1 MLMTKD
7 YFGFLPGYV
16 LFWGVFVIAL
26 GLFSYRIRQLLQYM
40 FLGQKETDYKSWGKW
55 ITNTFTYVFTQLCQL
70 KNFRSKDR
78 APLGHALMA
87 WGFFVFVVFYFFLF
101 ILAQGFGLAGLED
114 TSFAFYLTWVMDFMA
129 VFIVIGAGWG
139 LIRRFIVRPARLKG
153 EQTVEALIILLSL
166 FTHPFAYL
174 FNEATIIAQGAPAAW
189 LAHSLLPPVSAWL
202 SHLFTG
208 SAAVTLQNWHI
219 AFFWADWLTVLFV
232 LVYIPYSRYLHVI
245 ASIFN
250 GILRSRQPYGALK
263 SIDLEKAES
272 IGTATIDKLTW
283 KQNLD
288 LYACVVCGNCQEL
301 CPAYVTG
308 KPLNPKKVIQDLKK
322 QLLKAGPELVKA
334 KAKGAVAPD
343 TVNVT
348 LAGKV
353 ILEDEIWACTTCGA
367 CDTVCPVW
375 VQHVDKIVDLRRNLV
390 LEQLV
395 LPETAAGALQ
405 SIEKRGH
412 PWRGTTLNRTDWTKG
427 LDIKTLAEEPK
438 VDILYWVGC
447 TEALEERS
455 VKVAQSFAKLMKQAG
470 LNFGILGAEE
480 SCCGDPA
487 RRLGNEY
494 LYQMQAQSNIE
505 LLKGYGVKKIVT
517 GCPHCYNTLKNEYPQ
532 FGGNFDVM
540 HHTELIAGLLKD
552 GKIKV
557 ARGNADII
565 TYHDSCY
572 LGRYN
577 EIYQSPRQILKSL
590 PDVKLVEMEKNK
602 KRGFCCG
609 GGGGRL
615 WLEERIGQRIS
626 ENRIDQVMATKAQTV
641 ATACPYCLQ
650 MFNDAIKAKQTEE
663 TLKVKDIA
671 ELIAESML
679 VEPEKK

>member
-1 MLMTKD
+1 MLTTMT
-7 YFGFLPGYV
+7 YFGFIPGYV

-40 FLGQKETDYKSWGKW
+40 FLGQKETRYKRWGKW
-55 ITNTFTYVFTQLCQL
+55 ITSTFAYVFSQLCQL
-70 KNFRSKDR
+70 KNFRARDR

-87 WGFFVFVVFYFFLF
+87 WGFFVFVLFYFFFF
-101 ILAQGFGLAGLED
+101 ILAEGFGLTGLEN
-114 TSFAFYLTWVMDFMA
+114 TNFLFYFDWVMDFMA
-129 VFIVIGAGWG
+129 VLVIIGAGWG

-153 EQTVEALIILLSL
+153 EQSLESLVILLSV

-174 FNEATIIAQGAPAAW
+174 FNQAAVIAMGAPPAG
-189 LAHSLLPPVSAWL
+189 LGHSLLPPVSAWL
-202 SHLFTG
+202 SHLFIG
-208 SAAVTLQNWHI
+208 SMTSIQNWHV

-245 ASIFN
+245 AAIFN
-250 GILRSRQPYGALK
+250 GIFEHRLPKGALK
-263 SIDLEKAES
+263 PIDLEKVEHL
-272 IGTATIDKLTW
+272 GIDKIDNLTW

-288 LYACVVCGNCQEL
+288 LYACVVCGNCQEQ
-301 CPAYVTG
+301 CPAFVTG

-334 KAKGAVAPD
+334 KAKGEPAPANP
-343 TVNVT
+343 NVT
-348 LAGKV
+348 LAGNI
-353 ILEDEIWACTTCGA
+353 ILEDEIWACKTCGA
-367 CDTVCPVW
+367 CDVVCPVW
-375 VQHVDKIVDLRRNLV
+375 VKHIDKIVDLRRNLV
-390 LEQLV
+390 EEST
-395 LPETAAGALQ
+395 LPETAKGALQ
-405 SIEKRGH
+405 SIESRGH
-412 PWRGTTLNRTDWTKG
+412 PWRGTTLKRTDWAQG
-427 LDIKTLAEEPK
+427 LGIKTLAEDSK

-470 LNFGILGAEE
+470 LSFGILGAEE

-487 RRLGNEY
+487 RRLGHEY
-494 LYQMQAQSNIE
+494 LFQTLAQNNIE
-505 LLKGYGVKKIVT
+505 VLKRYNVKKIVT
-517 GCPHCYNTLKNEYPQ
+517 GCPHCYNTIKNEYPQ
-532 FGGNFDVM
+532 FDGNFEVI
-540 HHTELIAGLLKD
+540 HHTELIAGLLKE
-552 GKIKV
+552 GKIKITK
-557 ARGNADII
+557 GNYSSI

-577 EIYQSPRQILKSL
+577 DIYQPPRQILKYL
-590 PDVKLVEMEKNK
+590 PDVKLIEMEKNK

-626 ENRIDQVMATKAQTV
+626 ENRIDQVIAVKAQLV

-650 MFNDAIKAKQTEE
+650 MFGDAIKTKQSEE

-671 ELIAESML
+671 ELVLESTI
-679 VEPEKK
+679 PES

>member
-1 MLMTKD
+1 MTKD

-129 VFIVIGAGWG
+129 VFIVVGAGWG

-153 EQTVEALIILLSL
+153 EQTVEALIILLSV

-322 QLLKAGPELVKA
+322 QL
-334 KAKGAVAPD
+334 
-343 TVNVT
+343 
-348 LAGKV
+348 
-353 ILEDEIWACTTCGA
+353 
-367 CDTVCPVW
+367 
-375 VQHVDKIVDLRRNLV
+375 
-390 LEQLV
+390 
-395 LPETAAGALQ
+395 
-405 SIEKRGH
+405 
-412 PWRGTTLNRTDWTKG
+412 
-427 LDIKTLAEEPK
+427 
-438 VDILYWVGC
+438 
-447 TEALEERS
+447 
-455 VKVAQSFAKLMKQAG
+455 
-470 LNFGILGAEE
+470 
-480 SCCGDPA
+480 
-487 RRLGNEY
+487 
-494 LYQMQAQSNIE
+494 
-505 LLKGYGVKKIVT
+505 
-517 GCPHCYNTLKNEYPQ
+517 
-532 FGGNFDVM
+532 
-540 HHTELIAGLLKD
+540 
-552 GKIKV
+552 
-557 ARGNADII
+557 
-565 TYHDSCY
+565 
-572 LGRYN
+572 
-577 EIYQSPRQILKSL
+577 
-590 PDVKLVEMEKNK
+590 
-602 KRGFCCG
+602 
-609 GGGGRL
+609 
-615 WLEERIGQRIS
+615 
-626 ENRIDQVMATKAQTV
+626 
-641 ATACPYCLQ
+641 
-650 MFNDAIKAKQTEE
+650 
-663 TLKVKDIA
+663 
-671 ELIAESML
+671 
-679 VEPEKK
+679 

>member
-1 MLMTKD
+1 MT
-7 YFGFLPGYV
+7 YFGFIPGYV

-40 FLGQKETDYKSWGKW
+40 FLGQKETRYKRWGKW
-55 ITNTFTYVFTQLCQL
+55 ITSTFAYVFSQLCQL
-70 KNFRSKDR
+70 KNFRARDR

-87 WGFFVFVVFYFFLF
+87 WGFFVFVLFYFFFF
-101 ILAQGFGLAGLED
+101 ILAEGFGLTGLEN
-114 TSFAFYLTWVMDFMA
+114 TNFLFYFAWVMDFMA
-129 VFIVIGAGWG
+129 VLVIIGAGWG

-153 EQTVEALIILLSL
+153 EQSLESLIILLSV

-174 FNEATIIAQGAPAAW
+174 FNQAAVIAMGAPPAG
-189 LAHSLLPPVSAWL
+189 LGHSLLPPVSAWL
-202 SHLFTG
+202 SHLFNG
-208 SAAVTLQNWHI
+208 SIISIQNWHV

-245 ASIFN
+245 AAIFN
-250 GILRSRQPYGALK
+250 GIFEPRLPKGALK
-263 SIDLEKAES
+263 PIDLEKVENLGIAK
-272 IGTATIDKLTW
+272 IDNLTW

-288 LYACVVCGNCQEL
+288 LYACVVCGNCQEQ
-301 CPAYVTG
+301 CPAFVTG

-322 QLLKAGPELVKA
+322 QLLKVGPELVKA
-334 KAKGAVAPD
+334 KAKGEPAPANP
-343 TVNVT
+343 NVT
-348 LAGKV
+348 LAGNI

-367 CDTVCPVW
+367 CDVVCPVW
-375 VQHVDKIVDLRRNLV
+375 VKHIDKIVDLRRNLV
-390 LEQLV
+390 EEST
-395 LPETAAGALQ
+395 LPETAKGALQ
-405 SIEKRGH
+405 SIESRGH
-412 PWRGTTLNRTDWTKG
+412 PWRGTTLKRTDWAQG
-427 LDIKTLAEEPK
+427 LGIKTLAEDSK

-470 LNFGILGAEE
+470 LSFGILGAEE

-487 RRLGNEY
+487 RRLGHEY
-494 LYQMQAQSNIE
+494 LFQTLAQNNIE
-505 LLKGYGVKKIVT
+505 VLKRYNIKKIVT
-517 GCPHCYNTLKNEYPQ
+517 GCPHCYNTIKNEYPQ
-532 FGGNFDVM
+532 FDGNFEVI
-540 HHTELIAGLLKD
+540 HHTELIAGLLKE
-552 GKIKV
+552 GKIKITK
-557 ARGNADII
+557 GNYSSI

-577 EIYQSPRQILKSL
+577 DIYQPPRQILKYL
-590 PDVKLVEMEKNK
+590 PDVKLIEMEKNK

-626 ENRIDQVMATKAQTV
+626 ENRIDQVIAVKAQLV

-650 MFNDAIKAKQTEE
+650 MFGDAIKTKQTEE

-671 ELIAESML
+671 ELVLESTI
-679 VEPEKK
+679 PES

>member
-1 MLMTKD
+1 MLTTMT
-7 YFGFLPGYV
+7 YFGFIPGYV

-40 FLGQKETDYKSWGKW
+40 FLGQKEPRYKRWGKW
-55 ITNTFTYVFTQLCQL
+55 ITSTFAYVFSQLCQL
-70 KNFRSKDR
+70 KNFRARDR

-87 WGFFVFVVFYFFLF
+87 WGFFVFVLFYFFFF
-101 ILAQGFGLAGLED
+101 ILAEGFGLTGLEN
-114 TSFAFYLTWVMDFMA
+114 TNFLFYFAWVMDFMA
-129 VFIVIGAGWG
+129 VLVIIGAGWG

-153 EQTVEALIILLSL
+153 EQSLESLIILLSV

-174 FNEATIIAQGAPAAW
+174 FNQAAVIAMGAPPAG
-189 LAHSLLPPVSAWL
+189 LGHSLLPPVSAWL
-202 SHLFTG
+202 SHLFNG
-208 SAAVTLQNWHI
+208 SIISIQNWHV

-245 ASIFN
+245 AAIFN
-250 GILRSRQPYGALK
+250 GIFEPRLPKGALK
-263 SIDLEKAES
+263 PIDLEKVENLGIAK
-272 IGTATIDKLTW
+272 IDNLTW

-288 LYACVVCGNCQEL
+288 LYACVVCGNCQEQ
-301 CPAYVTG
+301 CPAFVTG

-322 QLLKAGPELVKA
+322 QLLKVGPELVKA
-334 KAKGAVAPD
+334 KAKGEPAPANP
-343 TVNVT
+343 NVT
-348 LAGKV
+348 LAGNI

-367 CDTVCPVW
+367 CDVVCPVW
-375 VQHVDKIVDLRRNLV
+375 VKHIDKIVDLRRNLV
-390 LEQLV
+390 EEST
-395 LPETAAGALQ
+395 LPETAKGALQ
-405 SIEKRGH
+405 SIESRGH
-412 PWRGTTLNRTDWTKG
+412 PWRGTTLKRTDWAQG
-427 LDIKTLAEEPK
+427 LGIKTLAEDSK

-470 LNFGILGAEE
+470 LSFGILGAEE

-487 RRLGNEY
+487 RRLGHEY
-494 LYQMQAQSNIE
+494 LFQTLAQNNIE
-505 LLKGYGVKKIVT
+505 VLKRYNIKKIVT
-517 GCPHCYNTLKNEYPQ
+517 GCPHCYNTIKNEYPQ
-532 FGGNFDVM
+532 FDGNFEVI
-540 HHTELIAGLLKD
+540 HHTELIAGLLKE
-552 GKIKV
+552 GKIKITK
-557 ARGNADII
+557 GNYSSI

-577 EIYQSPRQILKSL
+577 DIYQPPRQILKYL
-590 PDVKLVEMEKNK
+590 PDVKLIEMEKNK

-626 ENRIDQVMATKAQTV
+626 ENRIDQVIAVKAQLV

-650 MFNDAIKAKQTEE
+650 MFGDAIKTKQTEE

-671 ELIAESML
+671 ELVLESTI
-679 VEPEKK
+679 PES

>member
-1 MLMTKD
+1 MLTTMT
-7 YFGFLPGYV
+7 YFGFIPGYV

-40 FLGQKETDYKSWGKW
+40 FLGQKETRYKRWGKW
-55 ITNTFTYVFTQLCQL
+55 ITSTFAYVFSQLCQL
-70 KNFRSKDR
+70 KNFRARDR

-87 WGFFVFVVFYFFLF
+87 WGFFVFVLFYFFFF
-101 ILAQGFGLAGLED
+101 ILAEGFGLTGLEN
-114 TSFAFYLTWVMDFMA
+114 TNFLFYFAWVMDFMA
-129 VFIVIGAGWG
+129 VLVIIGAGWG

-153 EQTVEALIILLSL
+153 EQSLESLIILLSV

-174 FNEATIIAQGAPAAW
+174 FNQAAVIAMGAPPAG
-189 LAHSLLPPVSAWL
+189 LGHSLLPPVSAWL
-202 SHLFTG
+202 SHLFNG
-208 SAAVTLQNWHI
+208 SIISIQNWHV

-245 ASIFN
+245 AAIFN
-250 GILRSRQPYGALK
+250 GIFEPRLPKGALK
-263 SIDLEKAES
+263 PIDLEKVENLGIAK
-272 IGTATIDKLTW
+272 IDNLTW

-288 LYACVVCGNCQEL
+288 LYACVVCGNCQEQ
-301 CPAYVTG
+301 CPAFVTG

-322 QLLKAGPELVKA
+322 QLLKVGPELVKA
-334 KAKGAVAPD
+334 KAKGEPAPANP
-343 TVNVT
+343 NVT
-348 LAGKV
+348 LAGNI

-367 CDTVCPVW
+367 CDVVCPVW
-375 VQHVDKIVDLRRNLV
+375 VKHIDKIVDLRRNLV
-390 LEQLV
+390 EEST
-395 LPETAAGALQ
+395 LPETAKGALQ
-405 SIEKRGH
+405 SIESRGH
-412 PWRGTTLNRTDWTKG
+412 PWRGTTLKRTDWAQG
-427 LDIKTLAEEPK
+427 LGIKTLAEDSK

-470 LNFGILGAEE
+470 LSFGILGAEE

-487 RRLGNEY
+487 RRLGHEY
-494 LYQMQAQSNIE
+494 LFQTLAQNNIE
-505 LLKGYGVKKIVT
+505 VLKRYNIKKIVT
-517 GCPHCYNTLKNEYPQ
+517 GCPHCYNTIKNEYPQ
-532 FGGNFDVM
+532 FDGNFEVI
-540 HHTELIAGLLKD
+540 HHTELIAGLLKE
-552 GKIKV
+552 GKIKITK
-557 ARGNADII
+557 GNYSSI

-577 EIYQSPRQILKSL
+577 DIYQPPRQILKYL
-590 PDVKLVEMEKNK
+590 PDVKLIEMEKNK

-626 ENRIDQVMATKAQTV
+626 ENRIDQVIAVKAQLV

-650 MFNDAIKAKQTEE
+650 MFGDAIKTKQTEE

-671 ELIAESML
+671 ELVLESTT
-679 VEPEKK
+679 PES

>member
-40 FLGQKETDYKSWGKW
+40 FLGQKETGYKSWGKW

-390 LEQLV
+390 LEQSV